1 MSLAVGEIKTVWS
14 GSWPLFLQRPGGFM
28 SEGHSPSCSPGWGPE
43 GDAGKGMSQG
53 WGWGPAAGDV
63 SHGGVGALPGG
74 QVGGSGAGRGLPG
87 QDWES
92 PWIGESSRHPNLPQ
106 KGKATFPRKRVRHAV
121 LLGGL
126 GRSLAGKSPA
136 ALRVEPK
143 GGVTRG
149 TLLLVP
155 QDSRA
160 GFCSTV
166 RARGLGNPPSTPS

>member
-1 MSLAVGEIKTVWS
+1 
-14 GSWPLFLQRPGGFM
+14 
-28 SEGHSPSCSPGWGPE
+28 
-43 GDAGKGMSQG
+43 MSQG
-53 WGWGPAAGDV
+53 WGWGSAAGDV
-63 SHGGVGALPGG
+63 SHGGVGGCDSAFPGALPGG
-74 QVGGSGAGRGLPG
+74 QAEGSGAGRGLPG
-87 QDWES
+87 QDWEF

-121 LLGGL
+121 LPGGL

-155 QDSRA
+155 QDTRA
-160 GFCSTV
+160 GVLTTPGWLLFHGESPGTGQPSLHTILTTESTTGV
-166 RARGLGNPPSTPS
+166 GRITQ